1 MRSMT
6 PEYLDSLQFNAKQL
20 ETLTRIGSFKGQQ
33 VLYGEQLPEVL
44 KTMRKIA
51 QVESAESSNRIEGI
65 SAPRKRIQGIVLEN
79 TNPTNRSEQEIAGYR
94 DALEVIHESAMEMEF
109 SPNVIKQLHSMMYRY
124 LPQPGGTWKPVDN
137 EIVERQPSGELS
149 VRFRPVPAVATPQA
163 ITRKFGVGMG
173 ENSCLLSRDSV
184 LQARRSAVTASHPPP
199 RMNAVAMALGIH
211 EGSHDPNRARK
222 PSPMPIAA
230 NAVRIQPAKV
240 RSIAMMLRSSAR
252 SVRNSAHWVLLSAS
266 SGGSSCA
273 MGVEPSAAAS
283 DGKSSQG

>member
-163 ITRKFGVGMG
+163 MEDLAKGFKRALLAEERPGLVVGPLAILDFLCIHPFADG
-173 ENSCLLSRDSV
+173 NGRISRLLTLQLLVRQESLEKGDLNSE
-184 LQARRSAVTASHPPP
+184 TF
-199 RMNAVAMALGIH
+199 
-211 EGSHDPNRARK
+211 
-222 PSPMPIAA
+222 
-230 NAVRIQPAKV
+230 
-240 RSIAMMLRSSAR
+240 
-252 SVRNSAHWVLLSAS
+252 
-266 SGGSSCA
+266 
-273 MGVEPSAAAS
+273 
-283 DGKSSQG
+283 

>member
-1 MRSMT
+1 MPFDLFIEPIQESAMRSMT

-163 ITRKFGVGMG
+163 MEDLAKGFKRALLAEERPGLVVGPLAILDFLCIHPFADG
-173 ENSCLLSRDSV
+173 NGRISRLLTLQLLVRQESLEKGDLNSE
-184 LQARRSAVTASHPPP
+184 TF
-199 RMNAVAMALGIH
+199 
-211 EGSHDPNRARK
+211 
-222 PSPMPIAA
+222 
-230 NAVRIQPAKV
+230 
-240 RSIAMMLRSSAR
+240 
-252 SVRNSAHWVLLSAS
+252 
-266 SGGSSCA
+266 
-273 MGVEPSAAAS
+273 
-283 DGKSSQG
+283 